1 MRVRVA
7 LVPLLLALAA
17 CGAPAAT
24 PPGNQTAAAPAV
36 DAAITVAGG
45 AVTGVGPRLDVPLGA
60 TLRLTVRSDAADEL
74 HVHGY
79 DRSLD
84 LAPGAPALLELTADL
99 PGVFEVEL
107 HDAGTVVTS
116 LRVR

>member
-1 MRVRVA
+1 VRVRVA
-7 LVPLLLALAA
+7 LVPLLLAVAA
-17 CGAPAAT
+17 CGAPTAT
-24 PPGNQTAAAPAV
+24 PGNQTAAAPAV
-36 DAAITVAGG
+36 DAAVTVAGG

-84 LAPGAPALLELTADL
+84 LAPGAPALLELTADV